1 MYQMLDKFRDRP
13 EIGNLKTLIDTR
25 SDVILE
31 GFDSEDIEFMIN
43 TITTD

>member
-1 MYQMLDKFRDRP
+1 MLDTFRDIP
-13 EIGNLKTLIDTR
+13 KIGNLKMLIVTR